1 MMKNYMV
8 VATFKEQVTPDQ
20 IRELI
25 PEEQRQAKILE
36 EKGLLGSIK
45 VAMAKKKV
53 FIEAFGEDEKIVS
66 STIESLPL
74 VKLWNYE
81 IYETTPPAG
90 PNF

>member
-1 MMKNYMV
+1 MNTYMV
-8 VATFKEQVTPDQ
+8 VATFKDGVTPDQ

-25 PEEQRQAKILE
+25 PAEQKQAKLLE
-36 EKGLLGSIK
+36 DRGLLGTIK

-53 FIEAFGEDEKIVS
+53 FIEAYGNDEKMVS

-74 VKLWNYE
+74 VKLWSYE

>member
-1 MMKNYMV
+1 MKTYMV
-8 VATFKEQVTPDQ
+8 VATFKDGVTSDQ

-25 PEEQRQAKILE
+25 PAEQKQAKLLE
-36 EKGLLGSIK
+36 DKGLLGTIK

-53 FIEAFGEDEKIVS
+53 FIEAFGNDEKIVS

-74 VKLWNYE
+74 VKLWSYE
-81 IYETTPPAG
+81 ICETTPPAG

>member
-1 MMKNYMV
+1 MKTYMV
-8 VATFKEQVTPDQ
+8 VATFKDGVTSDQ

-25 PEEQRQAKILE
+25 PAEQKQAKLLE
-36 EKGLLGSIK
+36 DRGLLGPIK

-53 FIEAFGEDEKIVS
+53 FIEAFGNDEKVVS

-74 VKLWNYE
+74 VKLWSYE
-81 IYETTPPAG
+81 IYETTPPAA